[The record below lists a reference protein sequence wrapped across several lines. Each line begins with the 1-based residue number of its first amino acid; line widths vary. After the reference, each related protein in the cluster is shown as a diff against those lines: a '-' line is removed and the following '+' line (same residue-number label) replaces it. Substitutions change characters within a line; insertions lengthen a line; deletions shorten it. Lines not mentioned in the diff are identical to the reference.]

1 VAIQNK
7 DLPRF
12 SIVAD
17 RPYLK
22 QVIMAAAASWVL
34 MALALGWTVFKLVG
48 SDAHELESRL
58 SDSRDR
64 VRKANDELDALKQE
78 LANTQR
84 AEFISRSANNQ
95 IQAALAEKDEQI
107 AGLKADLD
115 FYERLVGSSGRRHG
129 LIVHNAEFAP
139 ASDGAWQYT
148 VTLTQNINRGGIT
161 SGQMHFAIEGVSA
174 GKLKT
179 ISWNE
184 LLSDPKAPGSKF
196 SFRYFQQLEGRV
208 MLPAGFSPQRVRVSL
223 KGPFGVIEK
232 NLNWDVAAAAVSGPE
247 KTQSSTTQKKE

>member
-22 QVIMAAAASWVL
+22 RILIAAAISWLL
-34 MALALGWTVFKLVG
+34 MALALGWAVYKLAG
-48 SDAHELESRL
+48 SDVRKLETRL
-58 SDSRDR
+58 SDSRER
-64 VRKANDELDALKQE
+64 ERQAVRQLDVLKQE
-78 LANTQR
+78 LANTKR

-95 IQAALAEKDEQI
+95 IQTALAEKDEQL

-139 ASDGAWQYT
+139 ESDGAWQYT
-148 VTLTQNINRGGIT
+148 ITLTQNINRGGTT
-161 SGQMHFAIEGVSA
+161 SGQMRFDIDGVSE

-179 ISWNE
+179 VGWNE
-184 LLSDPKAPGSKF
+184 LLQDANAPGRKF
-196 SFRYFQQLEGRV
+196 SFRYFQQLEGNV
-208 MLPAGFSPQRVRVSL
+208 MLPRNFTPQRVRVSL
-223 KGPFGVIEK
+223 KGPFGGVEK
-232 NLNWDVAAAAVSGPE
+232 SFSWEYPAPAKAAL
-247 KTQSSTTQKKE
+247 KNTQNKE